1 MAPPQIKRL
10 TFLPVVKVAPVWW
23 VLVVLA
29 LATAD
34 FFTGPYFQLP
44 AVYVIPVALAAWFSG
59 RNVGVVLAVALP
71 LSRVLLM
78 ATAWDEPW
86 DTEVYVATAVTRI
99 GAYVVMAL
107 MTSRLAEFERSLAR
121 ELTALRSLLP
131 VCTYC
136 HKIRDAD
143 DTWEPLDD
151 YVARRQGEFATG
163 MCPDCARIHLPE
175 HAPVAR
181 EQRS

>member
-1 MAPPQIKRL
+1 MAPPQVKQL
-10 TFLPVVKVAPVWW
+10 TFLPVVKVPPFWW
-23 VLVVLA
+23 ALVVLA

-34 FFTGPYFQLP
+34 FVTGPYFQLP

-59 RNVGVVLAVALP
+59 RNAGLVLAGALP

-78 ATAWDEPW
+78 VTLWDEPW

-99 GAYVVMAL
+99 AAYVVMAL

-121 ELTALRSLLP
+121 EVTALRSLLP

-136 HKIRDAD
+136 HKIRDAGD
-143 DTWEPLDD
+143 QWDTLDS
-151 YVARRQGEFATG
+151 YVARSPVEFSPG

-175 HAPVAR
+175 YAPAPR
-181 EQRS
+181 EEPS